1 MQLLKEANKMVGDKI
16 KKARLLAGLT
26 QRQLGELIGGKGV
39 STVSEWES
47 GKRSPDIELIPIIA
61 QILNVQPAFFV
72 DETRDIT
79 LNLSTPKSEYDPLS
93 EQEHVL
99 LDAYRAADDRAR
111 EDALKT
117 LLDHPRKKES
127 QSAI

>member
-1 MQLLKEANKMVGDKI
+1 MVGDKI

-26 QRQLGELIGGKGV
+26 QKQLGELIGGKGV

>member
-1 MQLLKEANKMVGDKI
+1 MVGKQI

-26 QRQLGELIGGKGV
+26 QKQFGELIGGKGV

-47 GKRSPDIELIPIIA
+47 GKRSPDIELIPLMSK
-61 QILNVQPAFFV
+61 ILNVSPAFLIDDS
-72 DETRDIT
+72 DETAPPVLSSPKTDYDFLSAEEHT
-79 LNLSTPKSEYDPLS
+79 LIS
-93 EQEHVL
+93 
-99 LDAYRAADDRAR
+99 AYRAADDRAR

-117 LLDHPRKKES
+117 LLSHPREKGG